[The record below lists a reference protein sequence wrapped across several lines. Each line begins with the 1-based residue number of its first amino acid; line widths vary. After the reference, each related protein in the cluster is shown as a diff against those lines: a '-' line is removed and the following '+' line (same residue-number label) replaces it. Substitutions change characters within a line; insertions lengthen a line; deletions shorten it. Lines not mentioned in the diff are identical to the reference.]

1 MHKLGAR
8 MVEDFFWMDRRGRG
22 RWDVKLKEVDYRGA
36 MHEGAEEE
44 GHMQR
49 CGARRRKRARRL
61 GHVLKF
67 FFEGGG
73 GHIATTTG

>member
-8 MVEDFFWMDRRGRG
+8 MVEDFFWMHWRGRG

-36 MHEGAEEE
+36 VHEGAEEE

-49 CGARRRKRARRL
+49 CGARRWKRARRL

-67 FFEGGG
+67 FFEGRG